1 MSGLVKQLRV
11 VVEAKDYEE
20 AVAFYRDTLGLPEEA
35 AFSGPDGAE
44 VTILDAGRATLELA
58 NPAQHAYIDEVEVGR
73 PAAGHVRVAFEVDD
87 SAGVADQLVESGAVL
102 VAPPTRTPWESLNA
116 RLDGPA
122 GLHLSLF
129 QELGEPV
136 LAPEYPVKTER
147 LALRP
152 LDVDRDLDD
161 LHAYLSREDV
171 CRYIPA
177 VPRDREQLRKAY
189 IPAKRPSVLRREG
202 EVLCLAV
209 EHEGRLIGDI
219 VLFWHS
225 KEQRSGE
232 IGYAFN
238 PEFHGRGFATET
250 ARALLGLAFDG
261 LGLHRV
267 TARVD
272 ERNTA
277 SARVIE
283 RLGMRKEAVEREA
296 EWFKGEWTTMVH
308 YAMLE
313 DEWRDRR

>member
-1 MSGLVKQLRV
+1 MSERVKQLRV
-11 VVEAKDYEE
+11 VVEAKDYEQ
-20 AVAFYRDTLGLPEEA
+20 AVAFYRDTLGLSEEA
-35 AFSGPDGAE
+35 AISGPGGAE

-73 PAAGHVRVAFEVDD
+73 PAAGHVRLAFEVED
-87 SAGVADQLVESGAVL
+87 SAGAAERLVEAGAAL
-102 VAPPTRTPWESLNA
+102 VAPPTRTPWDSLNA

-122 GLHLSLF
+122 DLHLSLF
-129 QELGEPV
+129 QEVGEPV
-136 LAPEYPVKTER
+136 LAPDYPVRTER

-152 LDVDRDLDD
+152 IDVERDLDD

-177 VPRDREQLRKAY
+177 VPRDREQLRQAY
-189 IPAKRPSVLRREG
+189 APGRRPSVLRREG

-267 TARVD
+267 IARVD

-296 EWFKGEWTTMVH
+296 EWFKGEWTTLVH

-313 DEWRDRR
+313 GEWR

>member
-1 MSGLVKQLRV
+1 MSGPVKQLRL

-20 AVAFYRDTLGLPEEA
+20 AVAFYRDTLGLPEQA
-35 AFSGPDGAE
+35 AYSGPGEAQ
-44 VTILDAGRATLELA
+44 VMILEAGRATLELA
-58 NPAQHAYIDEVEVGR
+58 NSAQHAYIDEVEVGR
-73 PAAGHVRVAFEVDD
+73 PAAGHVRVAFEVED
-87 SAGVADQLVESGAVL
+87 SAGVTSRLVDGGATL

-122 GLHLSLF
+122 DLHLSLF

-136 LAPEYPVKTER
+136 LAPDYPITTER
-147 LALRP
+147 LLLRP
-152 LDVDRDLDD
+152 LDVERDLED

-171 CRYIPA
+171 CRYIPP
-177 VPRDREQLRKAY
+177 VPKDRDALRESYA
-189 IPAKRPSVLRREG
+189 AWKRPSVLRREG
-202 EVLCLAV
+202 EVLCLGV
-209 EHEGRLIGDI
+209 EHRDSGRLIGDI

-225 KEQRSGE
+225 KEQRAGE

-238 PEFHGRGFATET
+238 PDFHGQGFATET

-267 TARVD
+267 VARID

-277 SARVIE
+277 SARVVE

-296 EWFKGEWTTMVH
+296 EWFKGEWTTLVH

-313 DEWRDRR
+313 DEWR

>member
-1 MSGLVKQLRV
+1 MKQLRV

>member
-1 MSGLVKQLRV
+1 MSGPVKQLRL

-20 AVAFYRDTLGLPEEA
+20 AVAFYRDTLGLPEQA
-35 AFSGPDGAE
+35 AIEGPGGAN
-44 VTILDAGRATLELA
+44 VMILDAGRATLELA

-73 PAAGHVRVAFEVDD
+73 PVAGHVRVAFEVDD
-87 SAGVADQLVESGAVL
+87 SAGVASRLVEGGAAL

-122 GLHLSLF
+122 DLHLSVF

-136 LAPEYPVKTER
+136 LAPDYPITTER

-152 LDVDRDLDD
+152 IDVERDLDD
-161 LHAYLSREDV
+161 LHAYLSLEEV
-171 CRYIPA
+171 CRYIPP

-189 IPAKRPSVLRREG
+189 APERRLSVLRREG
-202 EVLCLAV
+202 EVLCLGV
-209 EHEGRLIGDI
+209 EHEGRLIGDV

-250 ARALLGLAFDG
+250 CRALLELAFDE

-267 TARVD
+267 IAKID
-272 ERNTA
+272 ERNAA
-277 SARVIE
+277 SARVVE
-283 RLGMRKEAVEREA
+283 RLGMRQEAVERDA
-296 EWFKGEWTTMVH
+296 KWTKGEWATLVH

-313 DEWRDRR
+313 DEWR

>member
-1 MSGLVKQLRV
+1 MSGPVKQLRL
-11 VVEAKDYEE
+11 VVEAKDYDE
-20 AVAFYRDTLGLPEEA
+20 AVAFYRDTLGLPEQA
-35 AFSGPDGAE
+35 AYSGPGEAH

-73 PAAGHVRVAFEVDD
+73 PVAGHVRVAFEVED
-87 SAGVADQLVESGAVL
+87 SAGVTSRLVEGGAAL

-122 GLHLSLF
+122 DVHLSVF

-136 LAPEYPVKTER
+136 LAPDYPITTER
-147 LALRP
+147 LLLRP
-152 LDVDRDLDD
+152 IDVERDLDD

-177 VPRDREQLRKAY
+177 VPKDRDALRESYA
-189 IPAKRPSVLRREG
+189 AWKRPSVLRREG
-202 EVLCLAV
+202 EVLCLGV
-209 EHEGRLIGDI
+209 EDRDSGRLIGDV

-238 PEFHGRGFATET
+238 PEFHGQGFATET

-272 ERNTA
+272 ERNEA

-296 EWFKGEWTTMVH
+296 EWFKGEWTTLVH

-313 DEWRDRR
+313 DEWR

>member
-1 MSGLVKQLRV
+1 MSERVKQLRV
-11 VVEAKDYEE
+11 VVEAKDYEQ
-20 AVAFYRDTLGLPEEA
+20 AVAFYRDTLGLSEEA
-35 AFSGPDGAE
+35 AISGPDGAE

-73 PAAGHVRVAFEVDD
+73 PAAGHVRLAFEVED
-87 SAGVADQLVESGAVL
+87 SAGAAERLVEGGAAL

-122 GLHLSLF
+122 DLHLSLF

-136 LAPEYPVKTER
+136 LAPDYPVRTER

-152 LDVDRDLDD
+152 IDVERDLDD

-177 VPRDREQLRKAY
+177 VPRDREQLRQAY
-189 IPAKRPSVLRREG
+189 APGRRPSVLRREG

-225 KEQRSGE
+225 EKHRSGE

-283 RLGMRKEAVEREA
+283 RIGMRKEAVEREA
-296 EWFKGEWTTMVH
+296 EWFKGEWSTLVH

-313 DEWRDRR
+313 DEWR

>member
-1 MSGLVKQLRV
+1 MSGPVKQLRL

-35 AFSGPDGAE
+35 AFSGPGEAH

-58 NPAQHAYIDEVEVGR
+58 NSAQHAYIDEVEVGR
-73 PAAGHVRVAFEVDD
+73 PAAGHVRVAFEVED
-87 SAGVADQLVESGAVL
+87 SAAVASGLVDGGATL

-122 GLHLSLF
+122 GLHLSVF
-129 QELGEPV
+129 QELAEPA
-136 LAPEYPVKTER
+136 LAPDYPVTTER

-152 LDVDRDLDD
+152 IDVERDLED
-161 LHAYLSREDV
+161 LHAYLSLEEV
-171 CRYIPA
+171 CRYIPP

-189 IPAKRPSVLRREG
+189 APERRLSVLRQEG

-209 EHEGRLIGDI
+209 EHEGRLIGDV

-238 PEFHGRGFATET
+238 PEFSGRGFATET

-277 SARVIE
+277 SARVVE

-296 EWFKGEWTTMVH
+296 EWFKGEWTTLVH

-313 DEWRDRR
+313 DEWRSGH

>member
-1 MSGLVKQLRV
+1 MSGPVKQLRL
-11 VVEAKDYEE
+11 VVEAEDYDE

-35 AFSGPDGAE
+35 AFSGPGEAH

-58 NPAQHAYIDEVEVGR
+58 NPAQHGYIDEVEVGR
-73 PAAGHVRVAFEVDD
+73 PTAGHVRVAFEVED
-87 SAGVADQLVESGAVL
+87 SAGAADRLVAAGARL

-136 LAPEYPVKTER
+136 FAPDYPITTER
-147 LALRP
+147 LSLRP
-152 LDVDRDLDD
+152 IDLERDLDD
-161 LHAYLSREDV
+161 LHAYLSLEEV
-171 CRYIPA
+171 CRYIPP
-177 VPRDREQLRKAY
+177 VPRDREQLREAY
-189 IPAKRPSVLRREG
+189 APSRRPSVLRREG
-202 EVLCLAV
+202 EVISLGV
-209 EHEGRLIGDI
+209 EHEGRLIGDA

-225 KEQRSGE
+225 EEQRSGE
-232 IGYAFN
+232 IGYVIN

-277 SARVIE
+277 SARVVE
-283 RLGMRKEAVEREA
+283 RLGMRKEAVAREA
-296 EWFKGEWTTMVH
+296 DWFKGEWTTLVH

-313 DEWRDRR
+313 SEWG